1 MLFIPA
7 ILQSALSIPSFP
19 RSIFFTSISLL
30 IPLPVLAG
38 RITTITSD
46 RHSNTSFLDPL
57 RGGDLISPQHSFWSL
72 SHPEAHI
79 PIIPAFGMIS
89 EILSKYSQCNIFGRD
104 SYSYIQYKSFMY
116 RIPAYTIWFNW
127 WIIWLWF
134 TSNIKN
140 RINFTWFYFM
150 SSSTI

>member
-1 MLFIPA
+1 
-7 ILQSALSIPSFP
+7 LQSALSIPLFP
-19 RSIFFTSISLL
+19 RSIFFTPISLL

-57 RGGDLISPQHSFWSL
+57 RGGDLISPQHSFRSL

-89 EILSKYSQCNIFGRD
+89 EILSKYSQCYIFGRD
-104 SYSYIQYKSFMY
+104 STLIAILTTTFSG
-116 RIPAYTIWFNW
+116 RIV
-127 WIIWLWF
+127 
-134 TSNIKN
+134 
-140 RINFTWFYFM
+140 
-150 SSSTI
+150 